1 MANPPVFDLSG
12 RTALVTGASSG
23 LGARFAQ
30 LLAASGARVALA
42 ARRTAELN
50 RIVEKIRRE
59 DGQAVAVAMDVTVEQ
74 SVVDAYDQIES
85 AFGTVDTII
94 ANAGVSTQGKAT
106 DQSVNEFDRTLAV
119 NMRGTFLTAREGTKR
134 MIGAGSRE
142 SQLGRI
148 VIISSITADVVS
160 PGLAAYSAT
169 KAGILQM
176 GKIMAREWVRQGV
189 NVNMICPGY
198 IATDLNAD
206 WFATD
211 AGRQQIDGFHRR
223 RLMEESDLD
232 TALLFLA
239 SDSSRAITGAVITI
253 DDGQSL

>member
-42 ARRTAELN
+42 ARRAVELN

-85 AFGTVDTII
+85 AFGTVDTLI
-94 ANAGVSTQGKAT
+94 ANAGVSTEGKAT
-106 DQSVNEFDRTLAV
+106 DQPVNEFDRTLAV
-119 NMRGTFLTAREGTKR
+119 NMRGTFLTAREGAKR
-134 MIGAGSRE
+134 MIRAGSRE

-148 VIISSITADVVS
+148 VIISSITADAIS

-176 GKIMAREWVRQGV
+176 GKVMAREWVRQGI

-211 AGRQQIDGFHRR
+211 AGRQQIDAFHRR
-223 RLMEESDLD
+223 GLMKECDLD
-232 TALLFLA
+232 AALLFLA
-239 SDSSRAITGAVITI
+239 SDSSRAVTGAVITI